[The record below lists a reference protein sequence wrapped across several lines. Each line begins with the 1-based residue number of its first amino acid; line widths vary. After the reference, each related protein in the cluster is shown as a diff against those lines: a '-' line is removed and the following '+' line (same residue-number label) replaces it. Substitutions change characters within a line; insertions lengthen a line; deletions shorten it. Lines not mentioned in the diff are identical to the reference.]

1 MVDAASPNTPDT
13 GTPDTG
19 TPDTGTPPDTRAPDT
34 CWVMTDGTIGME
46 VQCVGLAEALGFEP
60 RVKRIQ
66 VTKPW
71 RWLPPQLVPDP
82 LATIGPKRDPLTPPW
97 PELLIAS
104 GRQTVASSMAIRRAS
119 GGRTFT
125 VQIQN
130 PVVDPARFDV
140 VVAPRHDRLTGPNV
154 IETVGGLNR
163 ITEAR
168 LSAAAAKFG
177 PAFAHLPRPLIV
189 VALGGNNR
197 VYRFT
202 RTIARRLGEDLARL
216 CRAEGAGLLVT
227 ASRRTAP
234 GTLALLRAAL
244 KGCAAEIWDGEGD
257 NPYLGYLGLAD
268 ALVVTG
274 DSVNMVCEAA
284 TTGKP
289 VYVVELAGGS
299 AKFAR
304 FHRALRQAGAT
315 RPFAGRLE
323 HWSYQPLRD
332 TETAAA
338 EIQRRLAARAEAV
351 LAPAKP

>member
-1 MVDAASPNTPDT
+1 MIDTPSPNTPDACR
-13 GTPDTG
+13 PDAC
-19 TPDTGTPPDTRAPDT
+19 PPDARPPDT
-34 CWVMTDGTIGME
+34 CWVVSDGGAGME
-46 VQCVGLAEALGFEP
+46 VQCLGLAEALGFEP

-71 RWLPPQLVPDP
+71 RWLPPRLIPNPLAAISPQGAPRGGPNCDP
-82 LATIGPKRDPLTPPW
+82 LAPPW

-104 GRQTVASSMAIRRAS
+104 GRQTVAPSMAIRRAS

-130 PVVDPARFDV
+130 PVVDPAAFDV
-140 VVAPRHDRLTGPNV
+140 VVAPRHDRLTGDNV
-154 IETVGGLNR
+154 IETLGGLNR
-163 ITEAR
+163 VTEAR
-168 LSAAAAKFG
+168 LNAAAARFG
-177 PAFAHLPRPLIV
+177 PAFAHLPRPLV
-189 VALGGNNR
+189 AVALGGSNR

-202 RTIARRLGEDLARL
+202 RAIARRLGEDLARL
-216 CRAEGAGLLVT
+216 CRRDGAGLLVT
-227 ASRRTAP
+227 ASRRTDPGILAP
-234 GTLALLRAAL
+234 LRAAL
-244 KGCAAEIWDGEGD
+244 KGCAAEIWDGQGD

-268 ALVVTG
+268 AFVVTG

-289 VYVVELAGGS
+289 VHVVELAGGS
-299 AKFAR
+299 AKFTR
-304 FHRALRQAGAT
+304 FHQALQQAGAT

-338 EIQRRLAARAEAV
+338 EIRRRLTARAEA
-351 LAPAKP
+351 

>member
-1 MVDAASPNTPDT
+1 MIDAPSRDTPDACW
-13 GTPDTG
+13 PD
-19 TPDTGTPPDTRAPDT
+19 A
-34 CWVMTDGTIGME
+34 CWVVTDGKAGME
-46 VQCVGLAEALGFEP
+46 VQCLGLAEALGFEP
-60 RVKRIQ
+60 RIKRIQ
-66 VTKPW
+66 VTRPW
-71 RWLPPQLVPDP
+71 RWLPPQWVPDP
-82 LATIGPKRDPLTPPW
+82 LGTIAPPQGGSQGGSQSGSQGDPLAPPW
-97 PELLIAS
+97 PEVLIAS
-104 GRQTVASSMAIRRAS
+104 GRQAVACSMAIRRAS

-140 VVAPRHDRLTGPNV
+140 VVAPQHDRLTGDNV
-154 IETVGGLNR
+154 IETLGGLNR
-163 ITEAR
+163 VTEAR
-168 LSAAAAKFG
+168 LSAAAARFG
-177 PAFAHLPRPLIV
+177 PVFGHLPRPTIAV
-189 VALGGNNR
+189 VLGGSNR

-202 RTIARRLGEDLARL
+202 QAIARRLGEDLARL
-216 CRAEGAGLLVT
+216 CRTEGAGLLVT
-227 ASRRTAP
+227 ASRRTDP
-234 GTLALLRAAL
+234 GIMALLRAAL
-244 KGCAAEIWDGEGD
+244 NGCAAEIWDGEGE

-268 ALVVTG
+268 AFVVTG

-323 HWSYQPLRD
+323 HWSYPPLRD

-338 EIQRRLAARAEAV
+338 EIRRRLTARAEA
-351 LAPAKP
+351 

>member
-1 MVDAASPNTPDT
+1 MIDAPSRST
-13 GTPDTG
+13 
-19 TPDTGTPPDTRAPDT
+19 PDT
-34 CWVMTDGTIGME
+34 CWVMTDGKAGME

-71 RWLPPQLVPDP
+71 RWLPPRLVPDP
-82 LATIGPKRDPLTPPW
+82 LGAIGPKRDRLAPPW
-97 PELLIAS
+97 PEMLIAS
-104 GRQTVASSMAIRRAS
+104 GRQTVAPAMAIRHAS

-130 PVVDPARFDV
+130 PVVDPARFDL

-154 IETVGGLNR
+154 IQTIGGLNR

-168 LSAAAAKFG
+168 LRAAAAKFG
-177 PAFAHLPRPLIV
+177 PAFAHLPRPLIA
-189 VALGGNNR
+189 VALGGSNR
-197 VYRFT
+197 AYRFT
-202 RTIARRLGEDLARL
+202 RAIARRLGEDLARL
-216 CRAEGAGLLVT
+216 CRAEGVGLLIT
-227 ASRRTAP
+227 ASRRTDP
-234 GTLALLRAAL
+234 SIVALLRAAL
-244 KGCAAEIWDGEGD
+244 NGCAF
-257 NPYLGYLGLAD
+257 
-268 ALVVTG
+268 VVTG

-304 FHRALRQAGAT
+304 FHQALRETGAT

-323 HWSYQPLRD
+323 HWSYPPLRD
-332 TETAAA
+332 TEDTAA
-338 EIQRRLAARAEAV
+338 EIRRRLAARAE
-351 LAPAKP
+351 P

>member
-1 MVDAASPNTPDT
+1 MIDAPSRNTPDT
-13 GTPDTG
+13 C
-19 TPDTGTPPDTRAPDT
+19 APDT
-34 CWVMTDGTIGME
+34 CWVMTDGKAGME

-60 RVKRIQ
+60 RIKRIQ

-82 LATIGPKRDPLTPPW
+82 LDTIGPKRDRLAPPW
-97 PELLIAS
+97 PEVLIAS

-130 PVVDPARFDV
+130 PVVNPAAFDV
-140 VVAPRHDRLTGPNV
+140 VVAPQHDRLTGANV
-154 IETVGGLNR
+154 IETIGGLNR
-163 ITEAR
+163 VTEAR

-189 VALGGNNR
+189 VVLGGNNR
-197 VYRFT
+197 AYRFT
-202 RTIARRLGEDLARL
+202 RAIARRLGEDLAQL

-227 ASRRTAP
+227 ASRRTDP

-244 KGCAAEIWDGEGD
+244 KGCAAEIWDGDGE

-268 ALVVTG
+268 AFVVTG

-289 VYVVELAGGS
+289 VHVVELAGGS

-304 FHRALRQAGAT
+304 FHRVLRQAGVT
-315 RPFAGRLE
+315 RPFTGRLE
-323 HWSYQPLRD
+323 HWNYQPLRD
-332 TETAAA
+332 TETTAA
-338 EIQRRLAARAEAV
+338 EIRRRLAARAEAG
-351 LAPAKP
+351 PI

>member
-1 MVDAASPNTPDT
+1 MIDAPSPDTCTPDA
-13 GTPDTG
+13 GTPD
-19 TPDTGTPPDTRAPDT
+19 A
-34 CWVMTDGTIGME
+34 CWVVTDGKAGME

-60 RVKRIQ
+60 RIKRIQ

-82 LATIGPKRDPLTPPW
+82 LGTIGPKRDRLAPPW
-97 PELLIAS
+97 PEVLIAS
-104 GRQTVASSMAIRRAS
+104 GRQTVACSMAIRRAS

-130 PVVDPARFDV
+130 PVVGPAAFDV
-140 VVAPRHDRLTGPNV
+140 VVAPQHDRLTGDNV
-154 IETVGGLNR
+154 IETIGGLNR
-163 ITEAR
+163 VTEAR
-168 LSAAAAKFG
+168 LRAAAAKFE
-177 PAFAHLPRPLIV
+177 PAFGHLPRPLIA

-197 VYRFT
+197 AYRFT
-202 RTIARRLGEDLARL
+202 RAIARRLGEDLAQL
-216 CRAEGAGLLVT
+216 CRVEGAGLLVT
-227 ASRRTAP
+227 ASRRTDP

-244 KGCAAEIWDGEGD
+244 RGCAVEIWDGAGA

-268 ALVVTG
+268 AFVVTG

-304 FHRALRQAGAT
+304 FHQGLRQAGVT
-315 RPFAGRLE
+315 RPFTGRLE
-323 HWSYQPLRD
+323 HWDYQPLRD
-332 TETAAA
+332 TETTAV
-338 EIQRRLAARAEAV
+338 EIRRRLAARAETR
-351 LAPAKP
+351 LAPTEP

>member
-1 MVDAASPNTPDT
+1 MIDAPSRDTPDT
-13 GTPDTG
+13 RTPGLCTPD
-19 TPDTGTPPDTRAPDT
+19 A
-34 CWVMTDGTIGME
+34 CWVVTDGKAGME
-46 VQCVGLAEALGFEP
+46 VQCLGLAEALGFEP

-71 RWLPPQLVPDP
+71 RWLPPRLVPDP
-82 LATIGPKRDPLTPPW
+82 LAAIGPKRDPLAPPW

-104 GRQTVASSMAIRRAS
+104 GRQTVAPSMAIRRAS

-130 PVVDPARFDV
+130 PVVDPANFDV
-140 VVAPRHDRLTGPNV
+140 VVAPQHDRLTGPNV

-168 LSAAAAKFG
+168 LSAAAAQFG
-177 PAFAHLPRPLIV
+177 PAFAHLPRPLIAV
-189 VALGGNNR
+189 VLGGDNR

-202 RTIARRLGEDLARL
+202 RAIARRLGEDLARL
-216 CRAEGAGLLVT
+216 CRSEGAGLLVT
-227 ASRRTAP
+227 ASRRTGP

-244 KGCAAEIWDGEGD
+244 NGCAAEIWDGAGD

-268 ALVVTG
+268 AFVVTG

-289 VYVVELAGGS
+289 VHVVELAGGS

-304 FHRALRQAGAT
+304 FHQALRRAGAT

-338 EIQRRLAARAEAV
+338 EIRRRLAARAEAGP
-351 LAPAKP
+351 APAEP

>member
-1 MVDAASPNTPDT
+1 MIDAPSRSTPDT
-13 GTPDTG
+13 RVPDTC
-19 TPDTGTPPDTRAPDT
+19 TPDT
-34 CWVMTDGTIGME
+34 CWVVTDGKAGME

-60 RVKRIQ
+60 WIKRIQ

-71 RWLPPQLVPDP
+71 RWLPPRLVPDP
-82 LATIGPKRDPLTPPW
+82 LATIGPKRDRLAPPW
-97 PELLIAS
+97 PEVLIAS

-130 PVVDPARFDV
+130 PVVGPAAFDV
-140 VVAPRHDRLTGPNV
+140 VVAPQHDRLTGPNV
-154 IETVGGLNR
+154 IETIGGLNR
-163 ITEAR
+163 VTEAR
-168 LSAAAAKFG
+168 LRAAAAKFG

-197 VYRFT
+197 AYRFT
-202 RTIARRLGEDLARL
+202 RAIARRLGEDLAQL
-216 CRAEGAGLLVT
+216 CRAEGTGLLVT
-227 ASRRTAP
+227 ASRRTSP
-234 GTLALLRAAL
+234 STLALLRAAL
-244 KGCAAEIWDGEGD
+244 QGCAAEIWDGAGE

-268 ALVVTG
+268 AFVVTG

-304 FHRALRQAGAT
+304 FHQVLRQAGVT
-315 RPFAGRLE
+315 RPFTGRLE
-323 HWSYQPLRD
+323 HWNYQPLRD
-332 TETAAA
+332 TETTAA
-338 EIQRRLAARAEAV
+338 EIRRRLAARAEAG
-351 LAPAKP
+351 PI

>member
-1 MVDAASPNTPDT
+1 MIDARSRNAPDP
-13 GTPDTG
+13 GP
-19 TPDTGTPPDTRAPDT
+19 PDT
-34 CWVMTDGTIGME
+34 CWVMTDGKAGME
-46 VQCVGLAEALGFEP
+46 VQCLGLAEALGFEP
-60 RVKRIQ
+60 RIKRIQ

-71 RWLPPQLVPDP
+71 RWLPPQWVPDP
-82 LATIGPKRDPLTPPW
+82 LGTIGPKRDRLAPPW
-97 PELLIAS
+97 PEVLIAS

-130 PVVDPARFDV
+130 PVVGPAAFDV
-140 VVAPRHDRLTGPNV
+140 VVAPRHDRLTGANV
-154 IETVGGLNR
+154 IETIGGLNR

-168 LSAAAAKFG
+168 LRAAAAQFG
-177 PAFAHLPRPLIV
+177 PAFGHLPRPLIA

-197 VYRFT
+197 AYRFT
-202 RTIARRLGEDLARL
+202 RAIARRLSEDLAQL
-216 CRAEGAGLLVT
+216 CRAEGAGLLIT
-227 ASRRTAP
+227 ASRRTDP
-234 GTLALLRAAL
+234 GIMTLLRAAL
-244 KGCAAEIWDGEGD
+244 KGCAAEIWDGQGD

-268 ALVVTG
+268 AFVVTG

-304 FHRALRQAGAT
+304 FHNTLRQAGAT

-323 HWSYQPLRD
+323 HWSYPPLRD
-332 TETAAA
+332 TETTAA
-338 EIQRRLAARAEAV
+338 EIRRRLAARAAAG
-351 LAPAKP
+351 LAPAEP

>member
-1 MVDAASPNTPDT
+1 MIDAPSPDTPDA
-13 GTPDTG
+13 GTPG
-19 TPDTGTPPDTRAPDT
+19 TRTPGTRAADT
-34 CWVMTDGTIGME
+34 CWVMTDGKAGME

-60 RVKRIQ
+60 RIKRIQ

-71 RWLPPQLVPDP
+71 RWLPPQWVPDP
-82 LATIGPKRDPLTPPW
+82 LGTIGPKRDPLAPPW
-97 PELLIAS
+97 PAVLIAS
-104 GRQTVASSMAIRRAS
+104 GRQTVAPSMAIRRAS

-130 PVVDPARFDV
+130 PVVGPAAFDV
-140 VVAPRHDRLTGPNV
+140 VVAPRHDRLTGDNV
-154 IETVGGLNR
+154 IETIGGLNR
-163 ITEAR
+163 VTAAR

-197 VYRFT
+197 AYRFT
-202 RTIARRLGEDLARL
+202 RAIARRLGANLARL

-227 ASRRTAP
+227 TSRRTDP
-234 GTLALLRAAL
+234 GTLTLLRAAL
-244 KGCAAEIWDGEGD
+244 NGCAAEIWDGAGE

-268 ALVVTG
+268 AFVVTG

-289 VYVVELAGGS
+289 VYLVELAGGS

-304 FHRALRQAGAT
+304 FHQVLRRAGVT

-323 HWSYQPLRD
+323 HWNYQPVRD
-332 TETAAA
+332 TETTAA
-338 EIQRRLAARAEAV
+338 EIRRRLAARAETG
-351 LAPAKP
+351 PAAAEP